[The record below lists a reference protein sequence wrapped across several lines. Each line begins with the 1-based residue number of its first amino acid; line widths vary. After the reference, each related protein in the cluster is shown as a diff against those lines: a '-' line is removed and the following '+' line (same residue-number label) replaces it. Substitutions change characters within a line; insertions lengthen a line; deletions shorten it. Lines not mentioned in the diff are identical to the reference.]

1 MNLRDHARGQH
12 CLVRIPGVCNGNPE
26 TTVLAHLR
34 MAGVTGMGM
43 KAPDLFGAW
52 ACSACHDEV
61 DRRTHHH
68 DYETV
73 RLSFLEAVIRTQAEL
88 LAEGVLHW

>member
-1 MNLRDHARGQH
+1 MNLRDYANGKECQ
-12 CLVRIPGVCNGNPE
+12 VRIPAVCNGDPA

-34 MAGVTGMGM
+34 MSGITGVGL
-43 KAPDLFGAW
+43 KAPDILGAW
-52 ACSACHDEV
+52 SCSSCHDEV

-73 RLSFLEAVIRTQAEL
+73 RLSFLEAIMRTQAKLIE
-88 LAEGVLHW
+88 EGLVKW